1 MFKTA
6 KTKFLAFG
14 AAVLLGSA
22 SLANAAVTVAKDT
35 GEISGTLDVA
45 PFLTGAGVIIVA
57 LASMW
62 AIKKSYLSTSLSKII
77 F

>member
-1 MFKTA
+1 MFKTM

-14 AAVLLGSA
+14 TAVLLGSA

-57 LASMW
+57 LGAMW
-62 AIKKSYLSTSLSKII
+62 AVKKVISLLR
-77 F
+77 

>member
-22 SLANAAVTVAKDT
+22 SLANAAIAVAEDT
-35 GEISGTLDVA
+35 GKITGSVELA
-45 PFLTGAGVIIVA
+45 PFMTGAGVVVVA
-57 LASMW
+57 LGTMW
-62 AIKKSYLSTSLSKII
+62 AVKKVISLLR
-77 F
+77 

>member
-22 SLANAAVTVAKDT
+22 SLTNAAISVAEDT
-35 GEISGTLDVA
+35 GKITGSVELA
-45 PFLTGAGVIIVA
+45 PFMTGAGVVIVA
-57 LASMW
+57 LGAMW
-62 AIKKSYLSTSLSKII
+62 AVKKVISLLR
-77 F
+77 